1 MNHHQQFLQHIN
13 SLSAAAELLRVCRAY
28 KTATDNYA
36 FELNGRLKGGL
47 PMDAFVSDLP
57 HLQRAICAK
66 LGRPFTVYRMS
77 SDYEFSASVLQ
88 VLEGPFKYQGFMST
102 SDNASRLGSF
112 VPGSGRPL
120 LLEIECPPG
129 IAFAPLDL
137 FPGTDEGEYLLGC
150 GTTFEAVGGPKSLS
164 RDEVGEYL
172 PFYEPENLTILKLR
186 ATANPPFVNSS
197 NFVTLI
203 D

>member
-1 MNHHQQFLQHIN
+1 
-13 SLSAAAELLRVCRAY
+13 
-28 KTATDNYA
+28 
-36 FELNGRLKGGL
+36 
-47 PMDAFVSDLP
+47 MDAFVSDLP

-66 LGRPFTVYRMS
+66 LGRPLTVYRMS

-102 SDNASRLGSF
+102 SDDASSLGSF
-112 VPGSGRPL
+112 VPRSGRPL

-129 IAFAPLDL
+129 VAFAPLDL

-150 GTTFEAVGGPKSLS
+150 GTTFEVVGGTQSLKS
-164 RDEVGEYL
+164 DEVGEYG
-172 PFYEPENLTILKLR
+172 PFYVPENLTILKLR
-186 ATANPPFVNSS
+186 VTANPPYVNSS
-197 NFVTLI
+197 NLVTLI